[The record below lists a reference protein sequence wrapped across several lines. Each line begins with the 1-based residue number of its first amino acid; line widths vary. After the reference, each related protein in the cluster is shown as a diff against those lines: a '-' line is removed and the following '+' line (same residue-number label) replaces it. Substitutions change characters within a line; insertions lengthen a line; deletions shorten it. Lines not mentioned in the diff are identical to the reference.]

1 MRWRKVSAVAMSTIY
16 HFRAA
21 RSAVSA
27 RVAAY
32 NRPLISRSNLL
43 INAHN
48 KNLRRPLEG
57 TP

>member
-1 MRWRKVSAVAMSTIY
+1 MRWRKTTPTAMFTIY

-27 RVAAY
+27 QTAAY
-32 NRPLISRSNLL
+32 NRPLISHLNS
-43 INAHN
+43 HN
-48 KNLRRPLEG
+48 KNLRPALEG